1 MPGTEMA
8 PAIKNITLKY
18 IADKDASISA
28 LRSGEIDVT
37 DNVPA
42 NQVQVVES
50 DANLGLASSLIN
62 GCIQMKFNLDED
74 HITNNEDIRKAIL
87 YSINQDE
94 VVAVKNGL
102 GGKCYTAMT
111 MLKNDNDLIPD
122 PNKVKE
128 HLDNYFAS
136 LG

>member
-1 MPGTEMA
+1 M
-8 PAIKNITLKY
+8 
-18 IADKDASISA
+18 
-28 LRSGEIDVT
+28 T

-42 NQVQVVES
+42 NQVEVVKS
-50 DANLGLASSLIN
+50 DANLGLVSALIN

-74 HITNNEDIRKAIL
+74 HITSNEDIRKAIL

-111 MLKNDNDLIPD
+111 MLKNDNDLVPS
-122 PNKVKE
+122 PEKVKE
-128 HLDNYFAS
+128 HLNNYFAS
-136 LG
+136 LNK

>member
-1 MPGTEMA
+1 MCLLIQFIPF
-8 PAIKNITLKY
+8 L
-18 IADKDASISA
+18 
-28 LRSGEIDVT
+28 LHLL
-37 DNVPA
+37 
-42 NQVQVVES
+42 
-50 DANLGLASSLIN
+50 NLHILSQIIYFIY